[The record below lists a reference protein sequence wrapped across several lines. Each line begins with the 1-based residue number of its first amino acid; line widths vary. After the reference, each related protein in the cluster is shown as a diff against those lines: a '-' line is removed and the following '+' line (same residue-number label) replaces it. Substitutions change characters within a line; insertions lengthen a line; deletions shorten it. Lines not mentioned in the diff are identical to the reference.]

1 MSAPAT
7 PFAELIERQGVGA
20 CCAEL
25 YQAPAVRWLL
35 DGRLHPG
42 GERLTLRG
50 AELAGVGPGS
60 RVLDVASGDGATV
73 LLLARETG
81 ARVVGVEL
89 GEGAVAGARAAA
101 AEAGLDGQVSF
112 QTGDATALPLPDA
125 SIDALLCE
133 CSLCLFEDK
142 PRAVSEMARVL
153 RPAGRVAIADVTA
166 DRERLPA
173 PLRSVAAR
181 VACVGDALPLEGYE
195 RLLEAAGLQVEHV
208 ERHDEALAAMA
219 DRVDAR
225 LRAARMLRVPDLEP
239 YRPGLEAA
247 VELSRLAQEAIA
259 HGTLGY
265 ALVVARKDRP
275 GAPGG

>member
-1 MSAPAT
+1 VSASAT
-7 PFAELIERQGVGA
+7 PFAELLERQDVGA

-42 GERLTLRG
+42 GEALTLRA
-50 AELAGVGPGS
+50 AELAGVGHGS
-60 RVLDVASGDGATV
+60 RVLDVASGAGASA

-81 ARVVGVEL
+81 ARLVGVEL

-101 AEAGLDGQVSF
+101 EEAGLEGRVSF
-112 QTGDATALPLPDA
+112 HTGDATALPLPDA
-125 SIDALLCE
+125 AVDVVLCE

-142 PRAVSEMARVL
+142 SRAVSEMGRVL

-173 PLRSVAAR
+173 PLRSAAAR

-195 RLLEAAGLQVEHV
+195 RLLEAAGLQVEQV
-208 ERHDEALAAMA
+208 ERHDGALAEMA
-219 DRVDAR
+219 DRVDGR
-225 LRAARMLRVPDLEP
+225 LRAARMLRVPVLEP
-239 YRPGLEAA
+239 YRSDLEAA
-247 VELSRLAQEAIA
+247 VELSRLAQKAIA
-259 HGTLGY
+259 EGTLGY
-265 ALVVARKDRP
+265 ALVVARHR
-275 GAPGG
+275 A